1 MMNLPDFHMKAGK
14 ASENTENT
22 MEAGNSKGG
31 RGGTVR
37 GFLSYFYGNFV
48 VLLLG
53 FIQTPLLTRI
63 LSTDE
68 YGKTG
73 MFETVVSVIYIFA
86 ILGLDI
92 RFYYEKNIDRGALLR
107 RCITPALIIV
117 TALSA
122 VYIIFSKPAN
132 VFLFGVNGKDVI
144 ALVIIYTFISVFER
158 FFFLDVR
165 MQQNGRLYSNINII
179 EKVLSIFTII
189 AAFYLIGNDFH
200 IGLYAL
206 AVPWGITTSFL
217 IIRYFYLRNLEAR
230 EALKGAEASG
240 TAGKSRKAIP
250 GIQRNEYIP
259 SYKELISYGVP
270 FITVLLMEW
279 ALSSCDKIAL
289 RSFSSFDELGIYT
302 SAMKIIVL
310 LLTFKNTFIAYWSPI
325 AMERFESGVN
335 EENKG
340 FFRQAYELV
349 VMLCI
354 IGAVLL
360 ILFRKIIVLLL
371 GRDYRGAET
380 VIPFLTLMPIFA
392 MMFEITVQSIKFSKK
407 GRYLNI
413 ASLIALLVN
422 IIGNIALVPRL
433 GGLGAAVT
441 TGVSYIVYFAIGS
454 YFAERCIKVGYNY
467 SKTAMYA
474 ILIVLYCAEAS
485 FINNALY
492 DTIFGVVLLALVCV
506 IDRNKIAGMLVKTRE
521 YISRKHIG

>member
-1 MMNLPDFHMKAGK
+1 MNSHEEDKAGIS
-14 ASENTENT
+14 ANESSTPSRSE
-22 MEAGNSKGG
+22 K
-31 RGGTVR
+31 GGTVR

-48 VLLLG
+48 VLVLG

-73 MFETVVSVIYIFA
+73 MFETAVSVIYIFA
-86 ILGLDI
+86 ILGLDQAYI

-117 TALSA
+117 TGLSL
-122 VYIIFSKPAN
+122 VYIIFSGPAN
-132 VFLFGVNGKDVI
+132 IFLFGVNGKDVM

-179 EKVLSIFTII
+179 EKILSILTII
-189 AAFYLIGNDFH
+189 AAFYLIGNDFR

-206 AVPWGITTSFL
+206 AVPWGITTAFL
-217 IIRYFYLRNLEAR
+217 IIRYFYLRNREIR
-230 EALKGAEASG
+230 EAKGRGGLSEEPDNSF
-240 TAGKSRKAIP
+240 TLISKAK
-250 GIQRNEYIP
+250 RESYIP
-259 SYKELISYGVP
+259 SYKDLISYGLP

-310 LLTFKNTFIAYWSPI
+310 LLTFKNTFIAYWSPV

-335 EENKG
+335 EENKD
-340 FFRQAYELV
+340 FFRRAYELV
-349 VMLCI
+349 VMLCV
-354 IGAVLL
+354 IGATML
-360 ILFRKIIVLLL
+360 ILFRKVIVLLL
-371 GRDYRGAET
+371 GRDYRGAEA

-392 MMFEITVQSIKFSKK
+392 MMFEITVQSIKFSKR

-422 IIGNIALVPRL
+422 IIGNFALIPYL

-454 YFAERCIKVGYNY
+454 YFAEKCIKVGYNY
-467 SKTAMYA
+467 SKTAIYA
-474 ILIVLYCAEAS
+474 LLIVLYCAEAS

-492 DTIFGVVLLALVCV
+492 DTAFGLVLLALVCV
-506 IDRNKIAGMLVKTRE
+506 VDRVKIAEMAVKVRE
-521 YISRKHIG
+521 YISRKHIR